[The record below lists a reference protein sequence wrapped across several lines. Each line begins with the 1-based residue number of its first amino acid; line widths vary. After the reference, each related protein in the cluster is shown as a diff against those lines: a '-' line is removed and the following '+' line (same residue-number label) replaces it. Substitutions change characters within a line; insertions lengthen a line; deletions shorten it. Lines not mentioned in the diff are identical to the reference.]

1 VTKDVKKPDYYFIM
15 QVISISLIW
24 MLVAGITWW
33 IIRLIVLSIEL
44 HDAPDLSVIISI
56 VVIPIFVAIAG
67 TLTYVFVGLQRNKVE
82 KNENS
87 GDKNEAT
94 K

>member
-1 VTKDVKKPDYYFIM
+1 MTKDVKKPDYYFIM

-24 MLVAGITWW
+24 MLVAGISWW

-87 GDKNEAT
+87 GDKNKAIE
-94 K
+94 

>member
-1 VTKDVKKPDYYFIM
+1 MTKDVKKPDLYFII
-15 QVISISLIW
+15 QIISISLIW
-24 MLVAGITWW
+24 FLVVGITWW

-56 VVIPIFVAIAG
+56 VVIPIFITIAS

-82 KNENS
+82 KKGNS
-87 GDKNEAT
+87 EDKNEAY

>member
-1 VTKDVKKPDYYFIM
+1 MTNDIKKPDFYFIL

-24 MLVAGITWW
+24 LLVMGITWW
-33 IIRLIVLSIEL
+33 IIRLIVLSMEL

-56 VVIPIFVAIAG
+56 VVIPIFIAIAG

-82 KNENS
+82 KNGNS
-87 GDKNEAT
+87 GDKKEAME
-94 K
+94 

>member
-1 VTKDVKKPDYYFIM
+1 MTKDIKKTDVFFIL

-24 MLVAGITWW
+24 FLVVGITWW

-56 VVIPIFVAIAG
+56 VVIPIFITIAS

-82 KNENS
+82 KSGKS
-87 GDKNEAT
+87 GDKDEANE
-94 K
+94 

>member
-1 VTKDVKKPDYYFIM
+1 MTNDVKKPDYYFII

-24 MLVAGITWW
+24 FLVAGITWW

-56 VVIPIFVAIAG
+56 VVIPIFIAIAS
-67 TLTYVFVGLQRNKVE
+67 TLTYVFVGLQRHKVE
-82 KNENS
+82 KNGNG
-87 GDKNEAT
+87 GDKNEVNE
-94 K
+94 

>member
-1 VTKDVKKPDYYFIM
+1 VTNDIKKPDFYFIL

-24 MLVAGITWW
+24 LLVMGITWW
-33 IIRLIVLSIEL
+33 IIRLIVLSMEL

-56 VVIPIFVAIAG
+56 VVIPIFIAIAG

-82 KNENS
+82 KNGNS
-87 GDKNEAT
+87 GDKKEAME
-94 K
+94 

>member
-1 VTKDVKKPDYYFIM
+1 MTKDVKKPDYYFIM

-24 MLVAGITWW
+24 ILVAGITWW
-33 IIRLIVLSIEL
+33 VIRLIVLSIEL

-56 VVIPIFVAIAG
+56 VVIPIFIAIAS

-82 KNENS
+82 KNQNR
-87 GDKNEAT
+87 GDKNEANE
-94 K
+94 

>member
-1 VTKDVKKPDYYFIM
+1 MTKDVKKPDYYFIM

-56 VVIPIFVAIAG
+56 VVIPIFIAIAS

-82 KNENS
+82 KNENTR
-87 GDKNEAT
+87 DKNEANE
-94 K
+94 